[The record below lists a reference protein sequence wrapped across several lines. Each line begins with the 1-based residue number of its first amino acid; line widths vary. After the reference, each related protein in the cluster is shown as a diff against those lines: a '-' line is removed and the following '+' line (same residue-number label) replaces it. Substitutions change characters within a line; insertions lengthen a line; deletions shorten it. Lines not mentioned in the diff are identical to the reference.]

1 MSSYNLLLW
10 KANNIEESFK
20 INWKQKNSVQM
31 CISISYYK
39 LENNSQCRFIM
50 DLINKNNSNT
60 EQSYEFQQAVN
71 SFYLYYKIDMV
82 KHKI

>member
-1 MSSYNLLLW
+1 
-10 KANNIEESFK
+10 
-20 INWKQKNSVQM
+20 M